1 VPDRALIGVALAVT
15 VLGTGA
21 CTTAPPVP
29 VPTSATASATSTGP
43 VDPAVLGG
51 RIHAAM
57 VKAGSGTGTV
67 TMTGGQPVTASLK
80 FAYPNGQS
88 QVSQGTFAVVGSQ
101 LDAVYEDTGIF
112 VKGLPPAL
120 ATGKTWARVE
130 PNETDVVSR
139 AVREIGGAA
148 TDPRAALSAF
158 PGGQAVVVERQGGT
172 TRYAVTAASGQA
184 AGPVPLDLSVDAQ
197 DLPTRMTVTLAGQTV
212 TVVYRDWEP
221 RSTSPSRAPTRS
233 ARSPCRRAD
242 APF

>member
-1 VPDRALIGVALAVT
+1 MPDRALIGVALAVT
-15 VLGTGA
+15 VLGAGA

-29 VPTSATASATSTGP
+29 APTSATASATSTGP

-88 QVSQGTFAVVGSQ
+88 QVSQATFAVVGSQ
-101 LDAVYEDTGIF
+101 LDAVYADSGTF

-197 DLPTRMTVTLAGQTV
+197 DLPTRMTVTVAGQTV
-212 TVVYRDWEP
+212 TVVYRDWGAP
-221 RSTSPSRAPTRS
+221 VDVAVPSADEVGALSLPTG
-233 ARSPCRRAD
+233 
-242 APF
+242 